1 MLASS
6 TGLFTTVDLNNAS
19 ASYYWRGEKLVSVI
33 SCLAINSGNQRRL
46 SLRVVD
52 PARVLP
58 ALDAAERDRLN
69 GIYAEMQAA
78 NIIIFKA
85 NGA

>member
-6 TGLFTTVDLNNAS
+6 VGMFTTVDLNSAA
-19 ASYYWRGEKLVSVI
+19 ASYFWRGEKLRHVV
-33 SCLAINSGNQRRL
+33 SCLAIHSGKHRRL

-58 ALDAAERDRLN
+58 ALDAAEQSRLN
-69 GIYAEMQAA
+69 GVYADMQTAD
-78 NIIIFKA
+78 IIILKA
-85 NGA
+85 QRA

>member
-6 TGLFTTVDLNNAS
+6 VGMFTTVDLNNAA
-19 ASYYWRGEKLVSVI
+19 ASYFWRGEKLRHVI
-33 SCLAINSGNQRRL
+33 SCLAIHSGKQRRL

-58 ALDAAERDRLN
+58 ALDAAERSRLN
-69 GIYAEMQAA
+69 GIYTEMQAA
-78 NIIIFKA
+78 EIIILKSQ
-85 NGA
+85 GT